1 MFLCSKIAKQ
11 CSTIKLNPV
20 VLNSVG
26 SSWTWHTLIGC
37 QWFLLFSW
45 KKNPSESESVILLL
59 SLKLECFALFWL
71 IRTDWS
77 SNVFILIVTLFFV
90 NWQSFWSLL
99 TFITSVCVT
108 GTWILQSPEKEL
120 HLLEECSWGTEASE
134 QEMVR
139 AGYPLPWRR
148 CLSPGRGRCDAWL
161 ALTFLS
167 VQLWCFR
174 SPSLVSHYALIS
186 CS

>member
-1 MFLCSKIAKQ
+1 MCSKIIKQ
-11 CSTIKLNPV
+11 CSKIKLNPG
-20 VLNSVG
+20 VLNRVG
-26 SSWTWHTLIGC
+26 SSWSWHILIGC
-37 QWFLLFSW
+37 QWFLLFCW
-45 KKNPSESESVILLL
+45 GKNPSESESVILLR
-59 SLKLECFALFWL
+59 SLKLGCFVFDLVLFWL

-77 SNVFILIVTLFFV
+77 FHPYCNCFFLV
-90 NWQSFWSLL
+90 NWQSVWSLL

-139 AGYPLPWRR
+139 EGYPLPWRR
-148 CLSPGRGRCDAWL
+148 CLSPVRGRCAAWI

-167 VQLWCFR
+167 VQLWRFR
-174 SPSLVSHYALIS
+174 SPPLVSHDALIS